1 MQFDYAAG
9 ATSSAQIL
17 LQRKHLRLWHLVCTA
32 ELRTPTKDATTVDWV
47 AFFTGT
53 LVFPAM
59 LGLMWPLLAV
69 MRWRRRRWSDR
80 GLLIKGQIQTNRQ
93 PVNGRWISLDDF
105 PAADRR
111 VLAELIEE
119 RAS

>member
-1 MQFDYAAG
+1 M
-9 ATSSAQIL
+9 
-17 LQRKHLRLWHLVCTA
+17 
-32 ELRTPTKDATTVDWV
+32 DWF
-47 AFFTGT
+47 AFFTGM

-80 GLLIKGQIQTNRQ
+80 GLLIDGRIQANRQ

>member
-1 MQFDYAAG
+1 M
-9 ATSSAQIL
+9 
-17 LQRKHLRLWHLVCTA
+17 
-32 ELRTPTKDATTVDWV
+32 DWF
-47 AFFTGT
+47 AFFTGM

-80 GLLIKGQIQTNRQ
+80 GLLINDRIQTNRQ
-93 PVNGRWISLDDF
+93 AVNGKWISVADF

-111 VLAELIEE
+111 VLAELIEG
-119 RAS
+119 RAKLS